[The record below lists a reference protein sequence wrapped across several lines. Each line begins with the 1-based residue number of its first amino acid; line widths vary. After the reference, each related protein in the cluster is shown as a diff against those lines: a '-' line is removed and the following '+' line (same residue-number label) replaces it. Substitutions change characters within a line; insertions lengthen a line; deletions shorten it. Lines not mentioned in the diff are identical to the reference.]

1 MMVRNWRFSQ
11 RDIIIFVN
19 QRRIDVLVF
28 HAITP
33 EATEALGFQIGTRL
47 QAGDCLCLTGT
58 LGAGKTL
65 LAQGIARGLAVTD
78 PVTSPTFTV
87 LQVYQ
92 GRLPVYHYDLYR
104 LHRSEEL
111 IDIGFDEY
119 SGPGGVTLIEW
130 PDKFPESMPAEALW
144 VELSPES
151 DGQARRITFTPH
163 GGRYRCLLKELSL
176 Q

>member
-1 MMVRNWRFSQ
+1 
-11 RDIIIFVN
+11 
-19 QRRIDVLVF
+19 VLTF
-28 HAITP
+28 HTITP
-33 EATEALGFQIGTRL
+33 EETEELGFQIGTQL
-47 QAGDCLCLTGT
+47 QTGDCLCLTGT

-65 LAQGIARGLAVTD
+65 LAQGIARGLGVAE

-104 LHRSEEL
+104 LRRAEEL
-111 IDIGFDEY
+111 FDIGFDEF

-130 PDKFPESMPAEALW
+130 PDKFPESMPEESLW
-144 VELSPES
+144 IELSPGS
-151 DGQARRITFTPH
+151 DGQTREITLTPH
-163 GGRYRCLLKELSL
+163 GSRYQVLLKELSM

>member
-1 MMVRNWRFSQ
+1 MLALLTM
-11 RDIIIFVN
+11 
-19 QRRIDVLVF
+19 
-28 HAITP
+28 TP
-33 EATEALGFQIGTRL
+33 EETEEFGFRIGTRL

-65 LAQGIARGLAVTD
+65 LAQGIARGLGVTD

-104 LHRSEEL
+104 LRRSEEL

-119 SGPGGVTLIEW
+119 SGPSGVTLIEW
-130 PDKFPESMPAEALW
+130 PDMFPESMPEEALW

-151 DGQARRITFTPH
+151 DGQARKITLTPH
-163 GGRYRCLLKELSL
+163 GNRYSVLLKELS
-176 Q
+176 